1 VTILLILRI
10 VAFQQAAQS
19 AVSDKPK
26 EGDEMSIAVEVK
38 DLTKRYGDL
47 VAVNK
52 VSFTVGEGEIF
63 GLLGPN
69 GAGKTTTLEMIE
81 GLRKP
86 DGGSMKVSN
95 IDVAKNSDKIKEI
108 IGVQLQST
116 SIYDMIKVSEAID
129 LFGGYYRKS
138 LPTAE
143 ILQEVSLNE
152 KKDSFVQSL
161 SGGQKQRLALALAL
175 VNDPKVIFLDEPTTA
190 LDPQARR
197 NIWEIIEGLSKKGKT
212 IILNTHYMEE
222 AEQLCQRV
230 GIMDH
235 GQIIA
240 LDSPANLIAKQSM
253 DSAVEFTS
261 LGEVSREFFEKLPK
275 VDKVTQNGQT
285 FIIHTRQASS
295 VLIEIVQLQEQNKL
309 HLGNITVRSAT
320 LEDVFLELTGRELRE

>member
-1 VTILLILRI
+1 MGV
-10 VAFQQAAQS
+10 
-19 AVSDKPK
+19 
-26 EGDEMSIAVEVK
+26 AVEVK
-38 DLTKRYGDL
+38 GLTKRYGDL

-175 VNDPKVIFLDEPTTA
+175 VNDPRVIFLDEPTTA

-261 LGEVSREFFEKLPK
+261 LGEAGKEFFEKLSK
-275 VDKVTQNGQT
+275 VDRVTQNGQT
-285 FIIHTRQASS
+285 FILHTRQASA
-295 VLIEIVQLQEQNKL
+295 VLIEIVQLHEQNKL
-309 HLGNITVRSAT
+309 QLGNITVRSAT
-320 LEDVFLELTGRELRE
+320 LEDVFLELTGRKLRE

>member
-1 VTILLILRI
+1 M
-10 VAFQQAAQS
+10 
-19 AVSDKPK
+19 
-26 EGDEMSIAVEVK
+26 GIAVEVK

-52 VSFTVGEGEIF
+52 VSFTVEDGEIF

-69 GAGKTTTLEMIE
+69 GAGKTTILEMIE

-86 DGGSMKVSN
+86 DGGSMKVAN
-95 IDVAKNSDKIKEI
+95 INVAKNSDEIKEI

-240 LDSPANLIAKQSM
+240 LDSPANLISKQNM

-261 LGEVSREFFEKLPK
+261 LDEVGREFFEKLPK
-275 VDKVTQNGQT
+275 VDKVTQNGKT
-285 FIIHTRQASS
+285 FILHTREASS
-295 VLIEIVQLQEQNKL
+295 TLIEIVHLQEQNKL

-320 LEDVFLELTGRELRE
+320 LEDVFLELTGRALRE